1 MLGHDSRMVYS
12 VISEIEFDTF
22 TIISPHHRPI
32 AHMPIVRYDRLRF
45 RGLTLR
51 KSIVYAGGSLGSEDI
66 NQDIIKTE
74 LIVIPGL
81 NV

>member
-12 VISEIEFDTF
+12 VISEIVSIAL
-22 TIISPHHRPI
+22 TIISPHHRP
-32 AHMPIVRYDRLRF
+32 AIVRFCDTTLRF
-45 RGLTLR
+45 GLTLR